1 MCWCGSCN
9 EFFPP
14 HHQHEMNC
22 GNMVVWRPIS
32 LNRRLIALHYTY
44 GMCIIVSFIMLIT
57 QLGFLIR
64 RLFQP
69 WRWKFIHLLQSK
81 KKLSNPVNAAHPY
94 KHICS
99 GLLFFC
105 KLLNWIHIQ
114 CYLKSTKRK
123 SHLNSRGTL
132 HKGYISFITLF
143 SELGRRHLIL
153 TKIASFPAKWTIKD
167 LRQPFLFG
175 IWGRFLL
182 QIVTMPANCISCNYT
197 RKLHTWIVSHSWLV
211 RM

>member
-1 MCWCGSCN
+1 MLWKLCKIEGHCQTGRLGPWDQMCWCGSCN

-44 GMCIIVSFIMLIT
+44 GMCIIVSIIMLIT

-99 GLLFFC
+99 GLLFF
-105 KLLNWIHIQ
+105 LQTFELNPYPVLSKINKEKISSQ
-114 CYLKSTKRK
+114 FKR
-123 SHLNSRGTL
+123 N
-132 HKGYISFITLF
+132 IT
-143 SELGRRHLIL
+143 
-153 TKIASFPAKWTIKD
+153 
-167 LRQPFLFG
+167 
-175 IWGRFLL
+175 
-182 QIVTMPANCISCNYT
+182 
-197 RKLHTWIVSHSWLV
+197 
-211 RM
+211 